1 MPKFIQ
7 SALSI
12 GFGSLIYELI
22 TRGLH
27 QAKWGRV
34 AFIVLFS
41 LPIFWLYY
49 RSKEKQR
56 VAQA

>member
-7 SALSI
+7 SAFSVGL
-12 GFGSLIYELI
+12 GALIYEFVV
-22 TRGLH
+22 RGLH
-27 QAKWGRV
+27 QVRWGRV

-49 RSKEKQR
+49 RSKEKQV
-56 VAQA
+56 VAKA

>member
-7 SALSI
+7 SALSV
-12 GFGSLIYELI
+12 GVGTLLYELVV
-22 TRGLH
+22 RGLH

-34 AFIVLFS
+34 AFIAIFS

-49 RSKEKQR
+49 RSKERQV
-56 VAQA
+56 VAKA

>member
-7 SALSI
+7 SSLSV
-12 GFGSLIYELI
+12 GLGSLIYELVV
-22 TRGLH
+22 RGLH

-34 AFIVLFS
+34 AFFVLFS

-49 RSKEKQR
+49 RSKEKQG